1 MLGLFGSKTKAL
13 IIVDVQ
19 NDFAPGGA
27 LAVPKGDEVVPFI
40 NSVLGEYKIV
50 VATKDWHPKNH
61 CSFASTHPGK
71 KVGDRVDLEDGSQ
84 LLWPD
89 HCVQGSP
96 GAEFVKGLDAGK
108 IQKTFQKGID
118 PDIDSYSGLFDN
130 GFKRDTGL
138 AKYLKDNKASEVAI
152 VGLATDYTVKFT
164 ALDCK
169 KQGFNVTVLRKGCRA
184 LNIKP
189 DDEEKALAEMR
200 AAGVTVK

>member
-40 NSVLGEYKIV
+40 NSVMGDYKII
-50 VATKDWHPKNH
+50 VATKDWHPRNH
-61 CSFASTHPGK
+61 CSFASVHPGK
-71 KVGDRVDLEDGSQ
+71 KIGDRVDLEDGSQ

-96 GAEFVKGLDAGK
+96 GAEFVKGLEAGK
-108 IQKTFQKGID
+108 VQKTFQKGID

-138 AKYLKDNKASEVAI
+138 AKHLKDNKVTEVAV
-152 VGLATDYTVKFT
+152 VGLATDYTVKYT

-169 KQGFNVTVLRKGCRA
+169 KAGFEVTLLRKGCPA
-184 LNIKP
+184 LNVKP
-189 DDEEKALAEMR
+189 DDEEKALAELR
-200 AAGVTVK
+200 ASGVAVK